1 MDDYTFMMQQR
12 TFETHGYALNPST
25 AGEHKPIVGSL
36 SKAHANGYQLVDN
49 IKPSKSAKKEAKRKR
64 GGKGDASVTEG
75 DDMYMGP
82 WAAYEVEKQAQE
94 AYEHAEEDAE
104 EWRQEKKRRDEA
116 KEKAQDA
123 MKASREEKTI
133 FHGTYTYTPRGHS
146 PGWKA
151 PEAAGRRALADHT
164 GKELHDYAGRTYMH
178 IPTDLDVKL
187 NPSEG
192 APPPNTY
199 VPERCI
205 HTWVCSPAPGSTA

>member
-1 MDDYTFMMQQR
+1 MDHYTFAMQQR
-12 TFETHGYALNPST
+12 TFDNLGYALNPST
-25 AGEHKPIVGSL
+25 SGEYKPIVGSL
-36 SKAHANGYQLVDN
+36 NNAHSNGYQMVDT
-49 IKPSKSAKKEAKRKR
+49 IKPSKAVKKEAKRKR
-64 GGKGDASVTEG
+64 AGKGDASVTEG

-82 WAAYEVEKQAQE
+82 WAAYEVEKQKLE

-104 EWRQEKKRRDEA
+104 EWRQEKKRREEA

-123 MKASREEKTI
+123 LKSSREEKTI
-133 FHGTYTYTPRGHS
+133 FHGMCPMYRAWLEAVHCVSSLEDGVRYT
-146 PGWKA
+146 
-151 PEAAGRRALADHT
+151 DHI

-192 APPPNTY
+192 APPPNCY

-205 HTWVCSPAPGSTA
+205 HTWVSCPRPLHL

>member
-25 AGEHKPIVGSL
+25 AGE
-36 SKAHANGYQLVDN
+36 
-49 IKPSKSAKKEAKRKR
+49 
-64 GGKGDASVTEG
+64 
-75 DDMYMGP
+75 
-82 WAAYEVEKQAQE
+82 
-94 AYEHAEEDAE
+94 
-104 EWRQEKKRRDEA
+104 
-116 KEKAQDA
+116 
-123 MKASREEKTI
+123 EKTI

-146 PGWKA
+146 PDWKA
-151 PEAAGRRALADHT
+151 SEAAGRRALADHT

-205 HTWVCSPAPGSTA
+205 HTWVCSLAPGSTA